1 MEFSDEIMDQISVCF
16 LIKLATTINE
26 KENIIFE
33 LISCP
38 FDPDEDN
45 FCGKRFPAVIDFRK
59 FEKAPYP
66 TEFYDPF
73 VYAVCTSL
81 LHIFSWACS
90 DS

>member
-38 FDPDEDN
+38 FDPDEYN
-45 FCGKRFPAVIDFRK
+45 FFWKK
-59 FEKAPYP
+59 FSRRHS
-66 TEFYDPF
+66 F
-73 VYAVCTSL
+73 
-81 LHIFSWACS
+81 
-90 DS
+90 